1 MSQSPKTPPTAVM
14 AKVFIT
20 YRREETAAHAGRL
33 YDAMVGQY
41 GERNVFMDVEL
52 APGVDFIEQI
62 TGAVAACHVL
72 IVVMGPRWATV
83 ENEDGTPRIADPDD
97 FVRLEVET
105 ALQRPGVTPIP
116 VLVAG
121 ARMPNRDDLPVGLRA
136 ITRRNALEL
145 SDQRWHYDVGRLI
158 STLDELLAETTLESL
173 PAISGHEAAPPASA
187 APSSGEAKPA
197 GGLRRPRWAALGAIA
212 IAAIVAVV
220 ALATRP
226 GDSSPPVEPS
236 SSAARSASTP
246 ASFSTADLQNLV
258 LPMTAP
264 PGDLQPN
271 LEGDP
276 YDKSGP
282 AEGPSGVAQQLG
294 ADPDEMPRGEQAS
307 YQNVFT
313 ARSEHSKPYWY
324 SKSTAVVFDDAKA
337 AQRVLVIAEAN
348 NPGESIA
355 AKGLGDDQWAITLPE
370 TAPANFNGSWEGKS
384 YLYIWRTGN
393 LLQVFDL
400 VLSGRDVSEAA
411 ARSYADKMDA
421 RTEAA
426 TPTGR

>member
-1 MSQSPKTPPTAVM
+1 VSQGPKPPPTVVQ

-33 YDAMVGQY
+33 YDAMVAQY

-158 STLDELLAETTLESL
+158 TTLDELLAETTLASL
-173 PAISGHEAAPPASA
+173 PAISGLKAAPPASA
-187 APSSGEAKPA
+187 APTSGETKPA
-197 GGLRRPRWAALGAIA
+197 GGPRRLRWAALGAIA

-220 ALATRP
+220 VLATRP
-226 GDSSPPVEPS
+226 GDSSPPAASS
-236 SSAARSASTP
+236 SSAARSASAP
-246 ASFSTADLQNLV
+246 ASFATADLQNLV
-258 LPMTAP
+258 LPTTAP

-271 LEGDP
+271 LTGDP

-282 AEGPSGVAQQLG
+282 SEGPSGVAQQLG
-294 ADPDEMPRGEQAS
+294 ADPDDMPGGSQAS

-324 SKSTAVVFDDAKA
+324 SKSIAVVFADAEA
-337 AQRVLVIAEAN
+337 AQRALVVAEAN
-348 NPGESIA
+348 NPGKSIA
-355 AKGLGDDQWAITLPE
+355 AQGLGDDQWAVTLPE
-370 TAPANFNGSWEGKS
+370 TAPASFKGSWEGNR
-384 YLYIWRTGN
+384 YLYVWRTGN

-400 VLSGRDVSEAA
+400 VLSGRDVSEAT
-411 ARSYADKMDA
+411 ARSFADKMDA
-421 RTEAA
+421 RTESG
-426 TPTGR
+426 T